1 MSLGPAAR
9 RRISLY
15 GGAAV
20 FAALALWAIPTY
32 VSRRVPGVPVRRMQ
46 IEADAAMDTEAV
58 KLLQEYV
65 RLDTTNPPGLT
76 RPAIEFLAR
85 TLECKGIPVTITGA
99 DPERPILVA
108 RLKGRTAEG
117 ALALHNHVDVVPAGD
132 LAAWRRPPF
141 AADRGEGAERDHLYG
156 RGTLDMK
163 GQTIANILALGSL
176 VSAGVVPR
184 RDIVFVA
191 ESGEETYDESLGMM
205 WLFDHRPDLLQ
216 GVTDVFNEGGV
227 NEVKTQ
233 QVERFGIEVMQK
245 AILSVDVLSKQRKP
259 LEDFEAFL
267 KTEEANTPIR
277 VVPAVRE
284 FLRFIAPSRSDVW
297 GRRMMDEAEKLG
309 PGTEFW
315 QYVPEVYRALLKD
328 SIYLGT
334 IKEDAQ
340 GFSTRPGRWLD
351 ARLQPPPARRHGDR
365 GLSAEP
371 RRGARLSGG
380 GRRLRSGPGSRPR
393 RALHSEQPVHVVG
406 GRSRAGPQGLRR
418 VALRRE
424 HLRRPDDPSRE
435 RAHFAAALHGRNRAD
450 AAHRSR
456 VRDSALSGAAATLR
470 SSGRWHAPRVLEAP
484 RAGAAG
490 HLVQEYR

>member
-1 MSLGPAAR
+1 MNLGPAAR
-9 RRISLY
+9 RRIVLY

-20 FAALALWAIPTY
+20 FAALALWAIPMY
-32 VSRRVPGVPVRRMQ
+32 LSQRVPGVPVRRME

-58 KLLQEYV
+58 KLLREYV
-65 RLDTTNPPGLT
+65 RIDTTNPPGLT

-85 TLECKGIPVTITGA
+85 TLECKGIPATATGA

-108 RLKGRTAEG
+108 RLKGRTSEG
-117 ALALHNHVDVVPAGD
+117 TLALHNHVDVVPAGD
-132 LAAWRRPPF
+132 LSQWRRPPF
-141 AADRGEGAERDHLYG
+141 AAERGEGAEHDHLYG

-163 GQTIANILALGSL
+163 GQTIANVLALGSL

-184 RDIVFVA
+184 RDILFVA

-205 WLFDHRPDLLQ
+205 WLFDHRPDLLR

-233 QVERFGIEVMQK
+233 RIERFGIEVMQK
-245 AILSVDVLSKQRKP
+245 AILSADVLSKERKP

-277 VVPAVRE
+277 VLPAVRE

-297 GRRMMDEAEKLG
+297 GRRMIGEAEKLG

-334 IKEDAQ
+334 IKENPQ
-340 GFSTRPGRWLD
+340 GFSTRLVLTLLPGSPVAAARARVDGWMREFNLRLHVVMATADSVPSPAEGRAYQAVADVFSLD
-351 ARLQPPPARRHGDR
+351 PDQAPVGPYILSNQYTSSEGIRAR
-365 GLSAEP
+365 GLRAYGVSPFAVTIYDAQTIHHENERISLP
-371 RRGARLSGG
+371 FFIDGIERMRRIL
-380 GRRLRSGPGSRPR
+380 L
-393 RALHSEQPVHVVG
+393 E
-406 GRSRAGPQGLRR
+406 
-418 VALRRE
+418 
-424 HLRRPDDPSRE
+424 
-435 RAHFAAALHGRNRAD
+435 FA
-450 AAHRSR
+450 
-456 VRDSALSGAAATLR
+456 T
-470 SSGRWHAPRVLEAP
+470 AP
-484 RAGAAG
+484 
-490 HLVQEYR
+490 